1 MRIKGWRRYLLL
13 LTACALAS
21 ACAKTTVTSGMSAGL
36 AAYLGDMYYHGW
48 VLPKNDSEATHWYH
62 VAASRGDVNAQYI
75 LGGLYFSG
83 MYTGLSG
90 PSAFQQSDPQLAAV
104 WWRKAAMHGNAAAQW
119 LLGMLYQG
127 GAGVPKSYKQAL
139 DWYKLAAESESW
151 PGAELAQ
158 FSVATVYA
166 AGGVGIQPNYQKAAL
181 WYRRA
186 AENYGASTGIALCEL
201 AYLYEHGKGVP
212 RSDPSADLL
221 YDLAAKYNCPLG
233 ESKLKTLAMQ
243 MTSAQL
249 VNASRLAAKWKVGS
263 PLP

>member
-1 MRIKGWRRYLLL
+1 MQIKGWRRYLLV
-13 LTACALAS
+13 LTGCALAS
-21 ACAKTTVTSGMSAGL
+21 ACTKTTVTPGMSAGL
-36 AAYLGDMYYHGW
+36 AAFLGDMYYHGW
-48 VLPKNDSEATHWYH
+48 VLPKDDREAAHWYH
-62 VAASRGDVNAQYI
+62 VAAARGDVNAQVV

-90 PSAFQQSDPQLAAV
+90 PKAFPQSNPELAAV
-104 WWRKAAMHGNAAAQW
+104 WWRKAAMRGNAAAQW
-119 LLGMLYQG
+119 SLGMLYQG
-127 GAGVPKSYKQAL
+127 GAGVSKDYNQAL
-139 DWYKLAAESESW
+139 DWYKLAAESDSW
-151 PGAELAQ
+151 PGAEMAQ
-158 FSVATVYA
+158 FSVANVYA

-186 AENYGASTGIALCEL
+186 AENYGASTGTALCQS

-212 RSDPSADLL
+212 RSYPSAYLL

-233 ESKLKTLAMQ
+233 EGKLKTLAMK

-249 VNASRLAAKWKVGS
+249 VKASNLAATWKVGS